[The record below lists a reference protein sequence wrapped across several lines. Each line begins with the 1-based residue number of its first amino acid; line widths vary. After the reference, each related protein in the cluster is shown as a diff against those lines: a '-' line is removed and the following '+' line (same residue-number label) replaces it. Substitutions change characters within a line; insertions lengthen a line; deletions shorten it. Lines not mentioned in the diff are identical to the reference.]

1 MTESKLDNSFPTAE
15 FQING
20 FTSPYRLDTNAHDR
34 GILLYIREDIPSKL
48 LKWTDFE
55 GNLEAMFAEI
65 N

>member
-1 MTESKLDNSFPTAE
+1 MTESKLDNSFPTAQ

-20 FTSPYRLDTNAHDR
+20 FTSPYQLDTNAHDR
-34 GILLYIREDIPSKL
+34 GILLYVREDIPSKL

-55 GNLEAMFAEI
+55 GNLQAMFVEI